1 MRYFELTA
9 DRDLSSPIQVQKLD
23 PQIYKNGVSKE
34 EFDAIR
40 RLQVAYFSHSE
51 QTEICDV
58 LWEPAFMVSDALRR
72 VLLLYEPDM
81 EFKGV
86 QLFADDLEDQTAPLY
101 WVPYIEPVSCLG
113 GESRKYPNGMLDRLV
128 LDRNAP
134 VGCRHI
140 FRVADIL
147 EYKVIISLPV
157 AESMIRRQM
166 TGTALKPAVFSGP
179 GAGSGKGDASCQT
192 RNI

>member
-9 DRDLSSPIQVQKLD
+9 DRDLSNPVQVQRLD
-23 PQIYKNGVSKE
+23 TQIYKNGVSKE

-40 RLQVAYFSHSE
+40 QLQVAYFGHSE

-72 VLLLYEPDM
+72 VFLLYEPEM
-81 EFKGV
+81 EFRGV
-86 QLFADDLEDQTAPLY
+86 QLFADDLEDSTAPLY
-101 WVPYIEPVSCLG
+101 WMPYIEPVSCLG
-113 GESRKYPNGMLDRLV
+113 GESRKYPNGMLEKLV
-128 LDRNAP
+128 LDREAP
-134 VGCRHI
+134 TGHRHI

-166 TGTALKPAVFSGP
+166 TGTALEPVAFSGP
-179 GAGSGKGDASCQT
+179 GAGSGKEETSCQT